1 MRICVFGAGA
11 LGSAVGGLLAGN
23 HEVVLVG
30 RKAHVKAIRNG
41 GLQLL
46 GDRRGCVR
54 VAAVESVAD
63 VDPTELVVLTT
74 KAYDTEEAVAILG
87 PWAQERTMVLTL
99 QNGLGNL
106 EILREWKGRRA
117 FGGVTTMGATL
128 LEPGRVRISGL
139 GTTLIGS
146 DADARGARVI
156 AEAFASSGIPASA
169 SSDIVGE
176 VWRKAVVSAC
186 INPTTAILGVANG
199 RLLESS
205 VIRRLL
211 SDVCRECVAVASC
224 EGVHLSA
231 RELLNRAL
239 KVARDT
245 ARNKSSMLQDVE
257 GGRRTEIR
265 QINGAF
271 AALGGRH
278 GIPTPLNDVLAAM
291 IDTFERQP

>member
-1 MRICVFGAGA
+1 
-11 LGSAVGGLLAGN
+11 
-23 HEVVLVG
+23 
-30 RKAHVKAIRNG
+30 
-41 GLQLL
+41 
-46 GDRRGCVR
+46 
-54 VAAVESVAD
+54 
-63 VDPTELVVLTT
+63 
-74 KAYDTEEAVAILG
+74 
-87 PWAQERTMVLTL
+87 MVLTL

-176 VWRKAVVSAC
+176 AWQKAVVSAC

-224 EGVHLSA
+224 EGVHLSS
-231 RELLNRAL
+231 RELWNRAL
-239 KVARDT
+239 KVARGK
-245 ARNKSSMLQDVE
+245 ARNK
-257 GGRRTEIR
+257 
-265 QINGAF
+265 
-271 AALGGRH
+271 
-278 GIPTPLNDVLAAM
+278 
-291 IDTFERQP
+291 